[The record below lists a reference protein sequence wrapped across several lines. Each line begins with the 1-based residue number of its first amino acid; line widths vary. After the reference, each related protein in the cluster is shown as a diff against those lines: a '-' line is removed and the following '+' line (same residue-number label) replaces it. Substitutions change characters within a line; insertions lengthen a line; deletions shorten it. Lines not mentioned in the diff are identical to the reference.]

1 VPVSA
6 QRTRSSAL
14 CQVRAE
20 PAYAIFQT
28 SAPSPRQWRLTGS
41 LKLPAKVATPTACP
55 RRRSRQGIHPWQRA
69 RSPVTIKREQPFQGH
84 DMGRHPPR
92 PDGPGGRRHVAG
104 ARTHDPPPR
113 RIRGLGHRGSGG
125 ADLDQPLGGPA
136 SARSAQEDDPIA
148 VTVRSQPSVPPTCP
162 VGRQPEGNTGELRRG
177 RQERAGRRLAWSP
190 HDRIRDLPN
199 WRHGAKS
206 GTVCRPRTAG

>member
-1 VPVSA
+1 MPHA
-6 QRTRSSAL
+6 PLTR
-14 CQVRAE
+14 
-20 PAYAIFQT
+20 
-28 SAPSPRQWRLTGS
+28 S
-41 LKLPAKVATPTACP
+41 LKLPAKAATSTACP
-55 RRRSRQGIHPWQRA
+55 RRRSRQGIRPWQRA

-84 DMGRHPPR
+84 DMGGHPPR

-148 VTVRSQPSVPPTCP
+148 VTVRRQPSVPPTCL
-162 VGRQPEGNTGELRRG
+162 VGGNRRRTPGNSGEDARNALVGVSPGRLTTGYAIFQTGDTARSPGRSVAPAQLGSRSEGDCGPRYVRCMM
-177 RQERAGRRLAWSP
+177 
-190 HDRIRDLPN
+190 IR
-199 WRHGAKS
+199 
-206 GTVCRPRTAG
+206 